1 MLPSKLPQVGTTIF
15 TVMSKMASDHGA
27 INLSQGFPSFNC
39 YPFLMDLVGQY
50 MRDGY
55 NQYAPMSG
63 VPILKQ
69 RIAEKT
75 LISFGLSIDPEK
87 EVTVVS
93 GATEAIFSAVTA
105 VVCPGDE
112 VILLEPSYDSY
123 APAVELSGGIPV
135 YVPLRLADFS
145 VDWDRVSAA
154 ITEKTR
160 LIMVNTPHNPCGY
173 VWTKEDL
180 ENLAVLIQDRDI
192 YIVSDEVYEY
202 ITFDGRPHLPL
213 MSHPLLRERTFTCG
227 SFGKTFHVTGWKI
240 GYCIA
245 PPALT
250 DAFRK
255 IHQFVTFSTATP
267 LQYALA
273 EFLMEPSRYESL
285 SDFYQ
290 TKRDLFCEGLKKTAF
305 EFTPTQGSFFQL
317 VSYGHLSRI
326 SDYALSVKMC
336 KEVGVACIP
345 VSVFYHDKQDHKL
358 LRFCFAKD
366 DELLEKALGLLQ
378 GLDWSK
384 LA

>member
-15 TVMSKMASDHGA
+15 TVMSKMATDHGA

-39 YPFLMDLVGQY
+39 YPFLMDLVNQY

-105 VVCPGDE
+105 VVSPGDE

-123 APAVELSGGIPV
+123 APAVELSGGVPV
-135 YVPLRLADFS
+135 YVPLSLPDFS

-180 ENLAVLIQDRDI
+180 DNLASLIQDRDI
-192 YIVSDEVYEY
+192 YVVSDEVYEY

-213 MSHPLLRERTFTCG
+213 MSNPLLRERTFTCG

-245 PPALT
+245 PPVLT
-250 DAFRK
+250 EAFRK

-273 EFLMEPSRYESL
+273 EFLMEPSRYQSL

-290 TKRDLFCEGLKKTAF
+290 QKRDLFCGGLKKTAF
-305 EFTPTQGSFFQL
+305 EFTPAQGSFFQL
-317 VSYGHLSRI
+317 VSYGHLSQA

-378 GLDWSK
+378 GLDWSR
-384 LA
+384 LG